1 MFWSI
6 AVMMGCAGNIQAL
19 YEQEKVAVL
28 RPTTLPRDDDW
39 QGDVRIRISPES
51 LSDVAQSALDGGLL
65 AWKKKLTLDTP
76 VGTIA
81 SVRPRAHVTRLDVT
95 TGGGCAD
102 CLAQSAPLA
111 RARFLSPLLHLEQ
124 HRHGGIVG
132 LQAAESFHG
141 AFTAV

>member
-102 CLAQSAPLA
+102 CLSLAGALSGEAKWTVGPLSGEVPFS
-111 RARFLSPLLHLEQ
+111 ARFASHL
-124 HRHGGIVG
+124 G
-132 LQAAESFHG
+132 
-141 AFTAV
+141 